1 MTDGEEAA
9 LISAITAD
17 TRYVMLV
24 RRRSRL
30 SWWLSAI
37 IFLTFLGYLMLIAFD
52 KALLA
57 MPIAGGATSLGIPVG
72 LGVILLAVAL
82 TATYVVYANRHFD
95 AAMANILKDHGA

>member
-52 KALLA
+52 KALLGT
-57 MPIAGGATSLGIPVG
+57 PIAGGVTSLGIPVG
-72 LGVILLAVAL
+72 LGVILLAVVL

-95 AAMANILKDHGA
+95 ASMAQILKDHGA